1 MLCKD
6 RVTHVDY
13 KDSSLLRRFMSERGK
28 IKSRSST
35 GTCTQHQA
43 AVALA
48 IKNAREMA
56 LLPYVVR
63 TLAGDKGGRRR
74 GGPGGGRPD
83 RPDGPRPDG
92 PRPDRAA
99 PPAETAEQRRRRAR
113 RGVAA
118 RARRRASGE
127 DATGSVGEARSSP
140 NRCPS
145 PWLRNEVVR
154 PSASA
159 TSTSARGLRRSETVV
174 SARAIPST
182 DDPSAIDGRPPRT
195 PPPADSGAI
204 LEQMEQL
211 QREFDAEIIDFETYD
226 ARKAELL
233 SHIQI

>member
-1 MLCKD
+1 MPSSRKQRSRPRPTDTKSRIRRGRPKVCMLCKD

-92 PRPDRAA
+92 PRPDCAA
-99 PPAETAEQRRRRAR
+99 PAESAGPGATAPSDTAPADVADPGDASEV
-113 RGVAA
+113 VAA
-118 RARRRASGE
+118 VDEAPVAEPAS
-127 DATGSVGEARSSP
+127 
-140 NRCPS
+140 
-145 PWLRNEVVR
+145 
-154 PSASA
+154 
-159 TSTSARGLRRSETVV
+159 
-174 SARAIPST
+174 
-182 DDPSAIDGRPPRT
+182 
-195 PPPADSGAI
+195 
-204 LEQMEQL
+204 
-211 QREFDAEIIDFETYD
+211 
-226 ARKAELL
+226 
-233 SHIQI
+233 

>member
-1 MLCKD
+1 MPSSRKQRSRPRPTDTKSRIRRGRPKVCMLCKD

-92 PRPDRAA
+92 PRPERAA
-99 PPAETAEQRRRRAR
+99 PPVDGAEA
-113 RGVAA
+113 GAA
-118 RARRRASGE
+118 PA
-127 DATGSVGEARSSP
+127 D
-140 NRCPS
+140 
-145 PWLRNEVVR
+145 
-154 PSASA
+154 ASA
-159 TSTSARGLRRSETVV
+159 PDLADAGVEDDTTGADDTVLAEPV
-174 SARAIPST
+174 S
-182 DDPSAIDGRPPRT
+182 
-195 PPPADSGAI
+195 
-204 LEQMEQL
+204 
-211 QREFDAEIIDFETYD
+211 
-226 ARKAELL
+226 
-233 SHIQI
+233 

>member
-1 MLCKD
+1 MPSSRKQRSRPRPTDTKSRIRRGRPKVCMLCKD

-83 RPDGPRPDG
+83 RPDRPERTDG

-99 PPAETAEQRRRRAR
+99 PVAE
-113 RGVAA
+113 G
-118 RARRRASGE
+118 
-127 DATGSVGEARSSP
+127 
-140 NRCPS
+140 
-145 PWLRNEVVR
+145 
-154 PSASA
+154 
-159 TSTSARGLRRSETVV
+159 
-174 SARAIPST
+174 
-182 DDPSAIDGRPPRT
+182 
-195 PPPADSGAI
+195 ADSGAAPAGASTP
-204 LEQMEQL
+204 EPPEPTV
-211 QREFDAEIIDFETYD
+211 DDGVSVGAVGDGAVAEPV
-226 ARKAELL
+226 
-233 SHIQI
+233 S

>member
-1 MLCKD
+1 MPSSRKQRSRPRPTDSKSRIRRGRPKVCMLCKD

-83 RPDGPRPDG
+83 RDGPRPDG
-92 PRPDRAA
+92 PRPERVAA
-99 PPAETAEQRRRRAR
+99 AESTEAPTETASPDM
-113 RGVAA
+113 AA
-118 RARRRASGE
+118 ALEDE
-127 DATGSVGEARSSP
+127 DATVGANDGAAVAEP
-140 NRCPS
+140 
-145 PWLRNEVVR
+145 
-154 PSASA
+154 
-159 TSTSARGLRRSETVV
+159 V
-174 SARAIPST
+174 S
-182 DDPSAIDGRPPRT
+182 
-195 PPPADSGAI
+195 
-204 LEQMEQL
+204 
-211 QREFDAEIIDFETYD
+211 
-226 ARKAELL
+226 
-233 SHIQI
+233 

>member
-1 MLCKD
+1 MPSSRKQRSRPRPTDAKSRIRRGRPKVCMLCKD
-6 RVTHVDY
+6 RVVHVDY

-92 PRPDRAA
+92 PRPERAA
-99 PPAETAEQRRRRAR
+99 P
-113 RGVAA
+113 AA
-118 RARRRASGE
+118 GA
-127 DATGSVGEARSSP
+127 DDTATGAADDASLEVPVPDAGDDSSLE
-140 NRCPS
+140 R
-145 PWLRNEVVR
+145 RDDAVVE
-154 PSASA
+154 PAS
-159 TSTSARGLRRSETVV
+159 
-174 SARAIPST
+174 
-182 DDPSAIDGRPPRT
+182 
-195 PPPADSGAI
+195 
-204 LEQMEQL
+204 
-211 QREFDAEIIDFETYD
+211 
-226 ARKAELL
+226 
-233 SHIQI
+233 

>member
-6 RVTHVDY
+6 RVTFVDY

-83 RPDGPRPDG
+83 RPDGARPDG

-99 PPAETAEQRRRRAR
+99 PSAEGAEGASAPAD
-113 RGVAA
+113 
-118 RARRRASGE
+118 ASGPDLVE
-127 DATGSVGEARSSP
+127 PTEQVGVVDDAIVEP
-140 NRCPS
+140 
-145 PWLRNEVVR
+145 
-154 PSASA
+154 
-159 TSTSARGLRRSETVV
+159 V
-174 SARAIPST
+174 S
-182 DDPSAIDGRPPRT
+182 
-195 PPPADSGAI
+195 
-204 LEQMEQL
+204 
-211 QREFDAEIIDFETYD
+211 
-226 ARKAELL
+226 
-233 SHIQI
+233 

>member
-63 TLAGDKGGRRR
+63 TLAGDKGGRRGR

-92 PRPDRAA
+92 PRPDRAT
-99 PPAETAEQRRRRAR
+99 PTAESAQDTE
-113 RGVAA
+113 G
-118 RARRRASGE
+118 
-127 DATGSVGEARSSP
+127 
-140 NRCPS
+140 
-145 PWLRNEVVR
+145 L
-154 PSASA
+154 SASTEA
-159 TSTSARGLRRSETVV
+159 SSAEPE
-174 SARAIPST
+174 APSVE
-182 DDPSAIDGRPPRT
+182 DDAAVGAVD
-195 PPPADSGAI
+195 GAI
-204 LEQMEQL
+204 
-211 QREFDAEIIDFETYD
+211 AEPV
-226 ARKAELL
+226 
-233 SHIQI
+233 S

>member
-1 MLCKD
+1 MPSSRKQRSRPRPTDAKSRIRRGRPKVCMLCKD

-63 TLAGDKGGRRR
+63 TLAGDKGGRRGR

-83 RPDGPRPDG
+83 RDGPRPDG

-99 PPAETAEQRRRRAR
+99 PPAASADSAGPSAEASSTPEAVDL
-113 RGVAA
+113 VADD
-118 RARRRASGE
+118 G
-127 DATGSVGEARSSP
+127 ATLAAVGEGAVSEP
-140 NRCPS
+140 
-145 PWLRNEVVR
+145 
-154 PSASA
+154 AS
-159 TSTSARGLRRSETVV
+159 
-174 SARAIPST
+174 
-182 DDPSAIDGRPPRT
+182 
-195 PPPADSGAI
+195 
-204 LEQMEQL
+204 
-211 QREFDAEIIDFETYD
+211 
-226 ARKAELL
+226 
-233 SHIQI
+233 

>member
-1 MLCKD
+1 MPSSRKQRSRPRPTDSKSRIRRGRPKVCMLCKD

-63 TLAGDKGGRRR
+63 TLAGDKGGRGRR

-99 PPAETAEQRRRRAR
+99 PTAENAQ
-113 RGVAA
+113 GTDSAA
-118 RARRRASGE
+118 VSAGE
-127 DATGSVGEARSSP
+127 SSP
-140 NRCPS
+140 
-145 PWLRNEVVR
+145 EVDESNVEDGAAVDAVIAE
-154 PSASA
+154 P
-159 TSTSARGLRRSETVV
+159 V
-174 SARAIPST
+174 S
-182 DDPSAIDGRPPRT
+182 
-195 PPPADSGAI
+195 
-204 LEQMEQL
+204 
-211 QREFDAEIIDFETYD
+211 
-226 ARKAELL
+226 
-233 SHIQI
+233 

>member
-13 KDSSLLRRFMSERGK
+13 KDASLLRRFMSERGK

-43 AVALA
+43 AIALA

-92 PRPDRAA
+92 VRPDRSA
-99 PPAETAEQRRRRAR
+99 PPVDGADSA
-113 RGVAA
+113 
-118 RARRRASGE
+118 
-127 DATGSVGEARSSP
+127 P
-140 NRCPS
+140 
-145 PWLRNEVVR
+145 
-154 PSASA
+154 ASA
-159 TSTSARGLRRSETVV
+159 DASAPDGADADNEDGAAVV
-174 SARAIPST
+174 L
-182 DDPSAIDGRPPRT
+182 DDVVPE
-195 PPPADSGAI
+195 PAS
-204 LEQMEQL
+204 
-211 QREFDAEIIDFETYD
+211 
-226 ARKAELL
+226 
-233 SHIQI
+233 

>member
-92 PRPDRAA
+92 PRPSCLRHQRRQRGRWHRSPRGRFAPRPSPATVPRDRC
-99 PPAETAEQRRRRAR
+99 EQR
-113 RGVAA
+113 
-118 RARRRASGE
+118 
-127 DATGSVGEARSSP
+127 
-140 NRCPS
+140 
-145 PWLRNEVVR
+145 
-154 PSASA
+154 
-159 TSTSARGLRRSETVV
+159 
-174 SARAIPST
+174 
-182 DDPSAIDGRPPRT
+182 DPR
-195 PPPADSGAI
+195 
-204 LEQMEQL
+204 
-211 QREFDAEIIDFETYD
+211 
-226 ARKAELL
+226 
-233 SHIQI
+233 

>member
-1 MLCKD
+1 MPSSRKQRSRPRPTDAKSRIRRGRPKVCMLCKD

-83 RPDGPRPDG
+83 RPTV
-92 PRPDRAA
+92 
-99 PPAETAEQRRRRAR
+99 PARRAPARPCRTRGRER
-113 RGVAA
+113 RQRQRLRPAGSSAA
-118 RARRRASGE
+118 RARPTDGRG
-127 DATGSVGEARSSP
+127 GEA
-140 NRCPS
+140 
-145 PWLRNEVVR
+145 
-154 PSASA
+154 ASLLVDEGA
-159 TSTSARGLRRSETVV
+159 VAE
-174 SARAIPST
+174 
-182 DDPSAIDGRPPRT
+182 
-195 PPPADSGAI
+195 PAS
-204 LEQMEQL
+204 
-211 QREFDAEIIDFETYD
+211 
-226 ARKAELL
+226 
-233 SHIQI
+233 

>member
-63 TLAGDKGGRRR
+63 TLAGDKGGRRGR

-83 RPDGPRPDG
+83 RDGPRPDG
-92 PRPDRAA
+92 PRPERAA
-99 PPAETAEQRRRRAR
+99 PAAEGAAAPAEAPSPEAGDSTA
-113 RGVAA
+113 
-118 RARRRASGE
+118 
-127 DATGSVGEARSSP
+127 DAVVSVG
-140 NRCPS
+140 
-145 PWLRNEVVR
+145 
-154 PSASA
+154 ASDNGA
-159 TSTSARGLRRSETVV
+159 VAE
-174 SARAIPST
+174 
-182 DDPSAIDGRPPRT
+182 
-195 PPPADSGAI
+195 PAV
-204 LEQMEQL
+204 
-211 QREFDAEIIDFETYD
+211 
-226 ARKAELL
+226 
-233 SHIQI
+233 

>member
-1 MLCKD
+1 MPSSRKQRSRPRPTDAKSRIRRGRPKVCMLCKD
-6 RVTHVDY
+6 RVVHVDY

-92 PRPDRAA
+92 PRPERAT
-99 PPAETAEQRRRRAR
+99 PAAEADDTAA
-113 RGVAA
+113 V
-118 RARRRASGE
+118 
-127 DATGSVGEARSSP
+127 
-140 NRCPS
+140 
-145 PWLRNEVVR
+145 
-154 PSASA
+154 
-159 TSTSARGLRRSETVV
+159 
-174 SARAIPST
+174 
-182 DDPSAIDGRPPRT
+182 
-195 PPPADSGAI
+195 PADDAS
-204 LEQMEQL
+204 LEVPGPAADDDSAVAM
-211 QREFDAEIIDFETYD
+211 RDDAVVEP
-226 ARKAELL
+226 A
-233 SHIQI
+233 S

>member
-92 PRPDRAA
+92 PRPERAA
-99 PPAETAEQRRRRAR
+99 PPIDGAE
-113 RGVAA
+113 
-118 RARRRASGE
+118 
-127 DATGSVGEARSSP
+127 
-140 NRCPS
+140 
-145 PWLRNEVVR
+145 
-154 PSASA
+154 ASA
-159 TSTSARGLRRSETVV
+159 TPAEVPAPDLAGPGVEDESTGADDTVIAEPV
-174 SARAIPST
+174 S
-182 DDPSAIDGRPPRT
+182 
-195 PPPADSGAI
+195 
-204 LEQMEQL
+204 
-211 QREFDAEIIDFETYD
+211 
-226 ARKAELL
+226 
-233 SHIQI
+233 

>member
-1 MLCKD
+1 MPSSRKQRSRPRPTDAKSRIRRGRPKVCMLCKD

-99 PPAETAEQRRRRAR
+99 PAESAGPGATAPSDTAPADVADPGDASEV
-113 RGVAA
+113 VAA
-118 RARRRASGE
+118 VDEAPVAEPAS
-127 DATGSVGEARSSP
+127 
-140 NRCPS
+140 
-145 PWLRNEVVR
+145 
-154 PSASA
+154 
-159 TSTSARGLRRSETVV
+159 
-174 SARAIPST
+174 
-182 DDPSAIDGRPPRT
+182 
-195 PPPADSGAI
+195 
-204 LEQMEQL
+204 
-211 QREFDAEIIDFETYD
+211 
-226 ARKAELL
+226 
-233 SHIQI
+233 

>member
-1 MLCKD
+1 MPSSRKQRSRPRPTDSKSRIRRGRPKVCMLCKD

-74 GGPGGGRPD
+74 GGPGGGRS
-83 RPDGPRPDG
+83 DGRPDG

-99 PPAETAEQRRRRAR
+99 PVPEIA
-113 RGVAA
+113 VD
-118 RARRRASGE
+118 
-127 DATGSVGEARSSP
+127 DATPGEEIPEDSIASTIDD
-140 NRCPS
+140 
-145 PWLRNEVVR
+145 
-154 PSASA
+154 SA
-159 TSTSARGLRRSETVV
+159 TVDIPGVGVDADVV
-174 SARAIPST
+174 S
-182 DDPSAIDGRPPRT
+182 
-195 PPPADSGAI
+195 
-204 LEQMEQL
+204 
-211 QREFDAEIIDFETYD
+211 
-226 ARKAELL
+226 
-233 SHIQI
+233 

>member
-1 MLCKD
+1 MPSSRKQRSRPRPTDAKSRIRRGRPKVCMLCKD

-83 RPDGPRPDG
+83 RPDGPRPDRGAPAESAG
-92 PRPDRAA
+92 PEASTAPSEAA
-99 PPAETAEQRRRRAR
+99 PADVADPGDAN
-113 RGVAA
+113 GVVAA
-118 RARRRASGE
+118 VEEAPVAEPAS
-127 DATGSVGEARSSP
+127 
-140 NRCPS
+140 
-145 PWLRNEVVR
+145 
-154 PSASA
+154 
-159 TSTSARGLRRSETVV
+159 
-174 SARAIPST
+174 
-182 DDPSAIDGRPPRT
+182 
-195 PPPADSGAI
+195 
-204 LEQMEQL
+204 
-211 QREFDAEIIDFETYD
+211 
-226 ARKAELL
+226 
-233 SHIQI
+233 

>member
-1 MLCKD
+1 MPSSRKQRSRPRPTDTKSRIRRGRPKVCMLCKD

-83 RPDGPRPDG
+83 RPDRPDG

-99 PPAETAEQRRRRAR
+99 PAADSAESGPAAAEASTPEPSEATVDD
-113 RGVAA
+113 GV
-118 RARRRASGE
+118 
-127 DATGSVGEARSSP
+127 SVGAVDDGAVAEP
-140 NRCPS
+140 
-145 PWLRNEVVR
+145 
-154 PSASA
+154 
-159 TSTSARGLRRSETVV
+159 V
-174 SARAIPST
+174 S
-182 DDPSAIDGRPPRT
+182 
-195 PPPADSGAI
+195 
-204 LEQMEQL
+204 
-211 QREFDAEIIDFETYD
+211 
-226 ARKAELL
+226 
-233 SHIQI
+233 